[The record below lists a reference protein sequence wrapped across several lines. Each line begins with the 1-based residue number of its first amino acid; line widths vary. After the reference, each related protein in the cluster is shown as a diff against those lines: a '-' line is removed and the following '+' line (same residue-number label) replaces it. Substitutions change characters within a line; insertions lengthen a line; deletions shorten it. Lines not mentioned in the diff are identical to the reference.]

1 MGNQWMVA
9 ASGDAGRALSGG
21 SRLDTGSPLA
31 LRSLP
36 EHRDEPAKRKEFR
49 TQTGRVHLG
58 FSLPLRSSVTT
69 VESLNLFELSFL

>member
-1 MGNQWMVA
+1 MVA
-9 ASGDAGRALSGG
+9 ASGDAGRALWGKQVG
-21 SRLDTGSPLA
+21 YRLPW
-31 LRSLP
+31 RSVLP